1 MDQFE
6 GHSLHVYSNEFLE
19 KCGLND
25 ESTFEEVK
33 EQILWGTYGKPA
45 SFLNF
50 EWKRLKD
57 CSEDHLK
64 AIMLQQHIPELTRV
78 IIRSILKDKYKEKT
92 KTLLGSRWRR
102 ADYDFDKSNYNGY
115 TVIVITNTAHK
126 HPAHPEQVIYKG
138 DNGNI
143 WSMPLTDWPGNL
155 IPE

>member
-33 EQILWGTYGKPA
+33 EQMLWGTYGKPA

-50 EWKRLKD
+50 EWKKLKD
-57 CSEDHLK
+57 CSEDHLE

-78 IIRSILKDKYKEKT
+78 IIRSILNDRYKQRIDS
-92 KTLLGSRWRR
+92 LLGTRWCREGYDPDKG
-102 ADYDFDKSNYNGY
+102 DYNVY
-115 TVIVITNTAHK
+115 TVIAVTNTAHR
-126 HPAHPEQVIYKG
+126 HPAHPEQVVYKG
-138 DNGNI
+138 TNGKL
-143 WSMPLTDWPGNL
+143 WSLPLSEWPGNL